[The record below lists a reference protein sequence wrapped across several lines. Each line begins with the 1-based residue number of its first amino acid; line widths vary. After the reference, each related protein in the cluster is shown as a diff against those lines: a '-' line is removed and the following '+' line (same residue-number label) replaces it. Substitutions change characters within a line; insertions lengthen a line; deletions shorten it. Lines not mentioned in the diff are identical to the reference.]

1 MSKISKEVS
10 TTFDMNKSVKQASI
24 DFVSNRIDMQ
34 SNAKVIYNA
43 DPKFV
48 DDPKQEIK
56 DQVLL
61 GFQVKFVDLYA
72 DAYDHLY
79 VVEKGVATKATQ
91 AEYDKAPAGLR
102 FNVTINSAIGMSVA
116 DYTKL
121 ETTEPFKY
129 QAIKTIRDKWNK
141 FKHGQMDTLKSTIK
155 SVEHEIKGIA
165 KPKKT
170 NKLYAVWLDDVFKD
184 IKGKITPCKARGDT
198 SVTPEIEKKVIL
210 LIAKYNELFKA

>member
-1 MSKISKEVS
+1 MSKISNAVS
-10 TTFDMNKSVKQASI
+10 NTFDMNKSVKQASI

-43 DPKFV
+43 DQGFATNPK
-48 DDPKQEIK
+48 PEIK
-56 DQVLL
+56 DQVML

-79 VVEKGVATKATQ
+79 VIEKGVATKATQ

-121 ETTEPFKY
+121 EKDEPFKY
-129 QAIKTIRDKWNK
+129 QEVKTIRDKWNK
-141 FKHGQMDTLKSTIK
+141 FKHGQMDTLKSTLK
-155 SVEHEIKGIA
+155 SVELEVKGLS
-165 KPKKT
+165 KPKKL
-170 NKLYAVWLDDVFKD
+170 NKPYATWLDDTFKD
-184 IKGKITPCKARGDT
+184 IKSKLTPCKARGDT
-198 SVTPEIEKKVIL
+198 SVTPEIEKKVMA
-210 LIAKYNELFKA
+210 LIAKYNELFKL